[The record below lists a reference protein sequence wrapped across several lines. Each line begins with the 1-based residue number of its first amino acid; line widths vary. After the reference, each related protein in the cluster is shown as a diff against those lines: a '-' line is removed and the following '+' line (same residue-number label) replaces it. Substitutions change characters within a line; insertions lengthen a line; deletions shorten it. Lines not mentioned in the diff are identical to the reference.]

1 MDAIDSDG
9 VNVPVSVWIKPL
21 LGANDD
27 DVDAAGD
34 ATLRSIVVMEPVE
47 LSEGLLTFTRA
58 VSCNRYSHNIERS
71 KGSKE
76 R

>member
-1 MDAIDSDG
+1 MFGHSFFVVVVQMDAIDSDG

-21 LGANDD
+21 LDANDD

-34 ATLRSIVVMEPVE
+34 APLRSIVVMEPVE

-58 VSCNRYSHNIERS
+58 VSCNR
-71 KGSKE
+71 
-76 R
+76 